1 MGAYPFQPMNRESL
15 KKLLNLNEITKGNT
29 DSNCFKKDSILPDNI
44 TLETNHPILDRIS
57 NHPQTDS
64 P

>member
-1 MGAYPFQPMNRESL
+1 MAYPFQPMSRESL
-15 KKLLNLNEITKGNT
+15 KKLPDLNEITKGNT
-29 DSNCFKKDSILPDNI
+29 ESNCLKKDSILPDN
-44 TLETNHPILDRIS
+44 TALETNHSQSDRFC

>member
-1 MGAYPFQPMNRESL
+1 MGAYPFQPMSKESL
-15 KKLLNLNEITKGNT
+15 KKLPNLNRIIKDNT
-29 DSNCFKKDSILPDNI
+29 DSNCLKKDSVLLDNT
-44 TLETNHPILDRIS
+44 TLETKHPQLDQNC